1 MSSNGEANP
10 LSPYAGRWVAR
21 LHGQIIAQ
29 GGTPEQA
36 RRAAQGSRF
45 KETPEIVFMPTTF
58 PLNFPPLLNAVRAAL
73 PDDKTVY
80 LVGGAVRDLLLG
92 RATHDLD
99 FALGG
104 DAIKTARRVANSLS
118 RAGTGTIT
126 KADFYPLDPERDTG
140 RVIVTAED
148 GTRTVMDFAA
158 FRGPAPSAGLRH
170 RSPALAQVQAC
181 REQRRHAG
189 ARRQAQPGSPGQDLE
204 SDLRG
209 RDFTLNAIAMD
220 VRTLAIYDPLSG
232 VQDLREKCLR
242 QCSPSTFRDDPVR
255 ILRAIRLAA
264 AFGFHILPETR
275 QAMKKAV
282 KLLSNVSAERLRDE
296 LFRILEGPQPA
307 TSLRALDMLGAL
319 APILP
324 ELPPLKG
331 VTQPSPH
338 VSEVWAHTL
347 STLTYLEMILAALT
361 PDYNPDS
368 ASDLFNGLMVMRIGR
383 YRQQIGEHF
392 ASPLNVNRSLRG
404 LLFFAALYH
413 DIAKPLTKTAEGD
426 GRLRFWGHDVE
437 SAEMAAARG
446 RALQLSSNEIERLE
460 IIVRNHMRVLNHT
473 NRLAKEHKS
482 PSRRALYR
490 FFRDTGAAGVDG
502 CLLALADLRATYEH
516 TLPQEMWAAGLDV
529 VRLFMENWW
538 EKRAESITPP
548 ALLNGNELMQA
559 LKLQPGPL
567 IGQLLEAVREA
578 QAMGEVSTR
587 EQALDLAR
595 KCLEEKK

>member
-1 MSSNGEANP
+1 MPMPSNGETNP
-10 LSPYAGRWVAR
+10 PSPYAGRWVAR
-21 LHGQIIAQ
+21 LHGQVVAQ

-45 KETPEIVFMPTTF
+45 KETPEIVFMPTTT
-58 PLNFPPLLNAVRAAL
+58 PLNFPPLLDAARAAL

-104 DAIKTARRVANSLS
+104 DALKTARRVANSLS

-158 FRGPAPSAGLRH
+158 FRGPGLD
-170 RSPALAQVQAC
+170 A
-181 REQRRHAG
+181 
-189 ARRQAQPGSPGQDLE
+189 DLT
-204 SDLRG
+204 G
-209 RDFTLNAIAMD
+209 RDFTLNAIAME
-220 VRTLAIYDPLSG
+220 VRTLEIYDPLSG
-232 VQDLREKCLR
+232 AQDLREKLLR
-242 QCSPSTFRDDPVR
+242 HCSPSAFRDDPVR

-264 AFGFHILPETR
+264 AFGFHTLPETR

-319 APILP
+319 APVLP

-331 VTQPSPH
+331 VAQPSPH
-338 VSEVWAHTL
+338 ISDVWTHTL
-347 STLTYLEMILAALT
+347 STLTYLEMILAALA

-368 ASDLFNGLMVMRIGR
+368 ASDLFNGLMVMCIGR

-413 DIAKPLTKTAEGD
+413 DVAKPLTKTADEN
-426 GRLRFWGHDVE
+426 GRQRFWGHDEE
-437 SAEMAAARG
+437 SAEIAAGRG
-446 RALQLSSNEIERLE
+446 RALQLSSDEIERLK
-460 IIVRNHMRVLNHT
+460 IIVRNHMRILNHT
-473 NRLAKEHKS
+473 NRLAAEQKS
-482 PSRRALYR
+482 PSRRAIYR
-490 FFRDTGAAGVDG
+490 FFRDTGAAGVDV

-548 ALLNGNELMQA
+548 ALLNGSELMQE

-567 IGQLLEAVREA
+567 IGQLLEAIREA

-587 EQALDLAR
+587 ERALDLAR